1 MTGAAAEPGAPL
13 FSVAGKTA
21 VVTGGC
27 QGIGLMIA
35 SGLVDAGA
43 AVIVTS
49 RRPEALAE
57 VEARLSRRGTCVGVR
72 ADVSEPDGI
81 ADLVAAVGERWDGR
95 LDLLV
100 NNAGRT
106 WAAPLDEFPER
117 AWDDVVDVNLK
128 GTFFLTAALAE
139 MLSRAG
145 EEGEPARV
153 INVGSVNGVRVP
165 EWESYPYAASKAAV
179 HMLTRHLAA
188 RLAPRR
194 VNVNALAPGFFAS
207 KMTKFTLDGAEKQER
222 VESQIPLGRIGTA
235 RDIVGAVLF
244 LASPAGA
251 YVTGTVL
258 PVDGGLS
265 GCV

>member
-1 MTGAAAEPGAPL
+1 MTGAAKGAGESL

-43 AVIVTS
+43 DVLITS

-57 VEARLSRRGTCVGVR
+57 VEGELSRRGTCGGVR
-72 ADVSEPDGI
+72 ADVATQDGI
-81 ADLVAAVGERWDGR
+81 ADLVAAVDARWGGS

-106 WAAPLDEFPER
+106 WAAPLGEFPEQ

-128 GTFFLTAALAE
+128 GAFFLTAGLAE
-139 MLSRAG
+139 MLGRAG
-145 EEGEPARV
+145 VAGEPARV
-153 INVGSVNGVRVP
+153 INIGSVNGIRVP
-165 EWESYPYAASKAAV
+165 EWESYPYAASKAAI

-188 RLAPRR
+188 RLAPRH
-194 VNVNALAPGFFAS
+194 VNVTAVAPGFFES
-207 KMTKFTLDGAEKQER
+207 KMTKFTLDGAEKQEM
-222 VESQIPLGRIGTA
+222 VESQIPLARIGTA

-251 YVTGTVL
+251 YVTGAVL